1 MEKSL
6 KELIPDQNLRK
17 VEVSEN
23 SDELQL
29 SEDEVKKALAVA
41 LNEKR
46 AKIEQ
51 RDYWKKVNNPAPVAQ
66 FTSEQFISWCI
77 KRYEKNYESRFN
89 VDSGN
94 ESIIEL
100 LSWYFTR
107 DDRFTTAGYSFAKGI
122 MLYGPVGCGKTSIF
136 KLFAC
141 NPVQSFVLYSARKVA
156 SDYSKFGGEAIDQYS
171 GYIQPI
177 ISTDYFKHRSFGICF
192 DDLGTEEIKKNFG
205 NESNVMAEIL
215 LNRYDSQLSMKN
227 KTHVTTNLNADQI
240 EQMYGSRVRS
250 RSREMFNIILFNDEA
265 PDRRK

>member
-1 MEKSL
+1 M
-6 KELIPDQNLRK
+6 
-17 VEVSEN
+17 EVSES

-29 SEDEVKKALAVA
+29 SEEEIQKALAFA
-41 LNEKR
+41 RNEKR

-66 FTSEQFISWCI
+66 FTAEQFLSWCI
-77 KRYEKNYESRFN
+77 MRYEKNYECRFN

-94 ESIIEL
+94 EFIIEL

-107 DDRFTTAGYSFAKGI
+107 DDRFTAAGYSFAKGI

-136 KLFAC
+136 KLFSC
-141 NPVQSFVLYSARKVA
+141 NPVSSYALISCRKVA
-156 SDYSKFGGEAIDQYS
+156 SDYSKIGSEAIDEYS
-171 GYIQPI
+171 GYLQPV

-192 DDLGTEEIKKNFG
+192 DDLGTEEIKKNYG
-205 NESNVMAEIL
+205 NEANVMADIL

-227 KTHVTTNLNADQI
+227 KTHLTTNLNAEQI
-240 EQMYGSRVRS
+240 EQMYGARVRS
-250 RSREMFNIILFNDEA
+250 RSREMFNIILFNEEA